1 MTHAHPRTDTPHSG
15 AIMPGP
21 EPIGG
26 LTSRVDCELM
36 NQLNVIIGFAE
47 LLAQSGSL
55 DEPHRRYAAHIAV
68 SGARACAILRSL
80 FHERGSGV
88 RSGTTPIEA
97 SPSPGP
103 ASEKR
108 TSGRG

>member
-1 MTHAHPRTDTPHSG
+1 MTHAQPGIDTPQSG
-15 AIMPGP
+15 AITPGP
-21 EPIGG
+21 EPLGG

-47 LLAQSGSL
+47 LLAQSGRL

-68 SGARACAILRSL
+68 SGTRACAILRTL
-80 FHERGSGV
+80 FQEHGSGV
-88 RSGTTPIEA
+88 RSRITPIEV
-97 SPSPGP
+97 SPSPGL

-108 TSGRG
+108 TSG